1 MYVSIHPVRLTE
13 GQSRTVVRA
22 IRNRDPQA
30 EIYLFGSRIDDE
42 GRGGDIDL
50 LVISKRIDLMTK
62 LDILGEIHRRL
73 GDRRIDLVVTPD
85 PTSPFMRIAQA
96 EGIRL

>member
-1 MYVSIHPVRLTE
+1 MRLTE
-13 GQSRTVVRA
+13 SQSRTVVGA
-22 IRNRDPQA
+22 IRNHDPKA

-42 GRGGDIDL
+42 ARGGDIDL
-50 LVISKRIDLMTK
+50 LVISKQIDLMTK

-73 GDRRIDLVVTPD
+73 GDRRIDLLVTSD

-96 EGIRL
+96 EGLRL